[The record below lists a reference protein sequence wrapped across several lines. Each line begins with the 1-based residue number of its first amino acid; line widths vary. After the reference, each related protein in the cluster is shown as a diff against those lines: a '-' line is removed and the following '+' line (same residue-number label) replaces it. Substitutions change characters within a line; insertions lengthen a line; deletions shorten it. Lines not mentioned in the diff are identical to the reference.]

1 MEKILYKKN
10 NHLCDLLDNAKK
22 TLKQL
27 PGAMKTILLVDD
39 KIQLLAL
46 LKQILKSSY
55 EVVTRFNGLE
65 AIEWMQQGN
74 IPDLILTDI
83 QMPKMDGIQFLQ
95 IIKGSGA
102 FNNIPVII
110 LSSRESSQDRIECL
124 RQGAV
129 DYISKPFNPEELMV
143 RIERVLEG

>member
-1 MEKILYKKN
+1 
-10 NHLCDLLDNAKK
+10 
-22 TLKQL
+22 
-27 PGAMKTILLVDD
+27 MKTILLVDD